1 MQDADAD
8 FGQLPTYHAPLAF
21 AEGGT
26 ESNDPVEDD
35 VNRDGMGELGNAPRH
50 FPGEQPLE
58 PELE

>member
-1 MQDADAD
+1 VPDEH
-8 FGQLPTYHAPLAF
+8 LIPSEEIIST
-21 AEGGT
+21 EGGT

-50 FPGEQPLE
+50 GPGEQPLE